1 MPARAVWDYNNV
13 KKDIV
18 MYFKNF
24 IMLLKRYTVSS
35 VLNIA
40 GMAVAFAA
48 VYIIMVQ
55 VNFDLSYNKGISNA
69 DNIYRLEHPNWS
81 EDGYWDTTWPR
92 QLPDDLCKDI
102 PEIEKSATIT
112 PSGHFNINSEYSR
125 KLNESIDNISLNLCE
140 TEREGLE
147 ILGIE
152 VIEGSLDNLLDHY
165 TLVIKE
171 SVARRFNLS
180 VGDVLSYGRDANQEN
195 CATVVAIC
203 KDTPSPSVLDGTDGW
218 GGMEPQE
225 NENPNN
231 WNNPYYIQLC
241 DGASPDAVVEKMKE
255 TLLRTYNVE
264 TSELFVDEETVAQF
278 IKMATPRLNPLAGL
292 YFSDDV
298 STAYHEMGNSLT
310 TYTFIA
316 IALLITLIA
325 MINFVNFFFALIPV
339 RIKAIN
345 TYKVFGAS
353 TLSLRL
359 NLILEAVGLVAT
371 SLAFAAMLV
380 GLFAETPMVN
390 QLSTSVSFGN
400 NWHIAAVVAAVAITA
415 GVVASVY
422 PTLYITRFS
431 PAMVMAGFQASTPG
445 RRLRYTLVA
454 VQYFISITLIICS
467 LFIHRQRE
475 YMLGYDMGFD
485 KENLLV
491 VNNLPAETVFES
503 FDTESGLSQV
513 RRDAFAESL
522 VKNPAIIDVAFADGS
537 IVTPTRMM
545 WGRNVAGRGIYF
557 NVYPVSWDFLRLM
570 KIDVVD
576 GRDFCCSDEST
587 VDGVFIFNEDAARKV
602 DIKVGDK
609 IPGHRYEAEVV
620 GICSDFNYRPMQYNI
635 EPFAFYIFGKY
646 PWRILK
652 QMYVRT
658 AAGAD
663 IKAVK
668 QYIIQTIAE
677 YAPSAPAGS
686 YDVTLFNAEL
696 EQHYQ
701 KEERL
706 SSLITLF
713 TMLSILISVIG
724 VFGLV
729 LFETQYRRKEIGIR
743 RVHGASVVS
752 ILKMFNIIYLRI
764 VAICSLVAVPVSYF
778 VIERWMQQF
787 AYQAPSSAM
796 VFVLAIAVVIVI
808 TVATV
813 TARAIKAANENPVDA
828 INK

>member
-1 MPARAVWDYNNV
+1 
-13 KKDIV
+13 

-55 VNFDLSYNKGISNA
+55 VNFDLSYNKGIPNA
-69 DNIYRLEHPNWS
+69 SNIYRLEHPDWS
-81 EDGYWDTTWPR
+81 EDGYWDTTWAR

-112 PSGHFNINSEYSR
+112 PSGYFGINSEYSR
-125 KLNESIDNISLNLCE
+125 KRTNSIDNISLNLCE
-140 TEREGLE
+140 AERDGLE

-152 VIEGSLDNLLDHY
+152 AIEGSLDDVINQY
-165 TLVIKE
+165 TLVLKE
-171 SVARRFNLS
+171 SVAKRFNIS
-180 VGDVLSYGRDANQEN
+180 VGDVLCYGRDANDGN
-195 CATVVAIC
+195 AKATVVAIC
-203 KDTPSPSVLDGTDGW
+203 KETPSPSIFDGTDGW
-218 GGMEPQE
+218 GGMSVEQQ

-231 WNNPYYIQLC
+231 WNSPYYIQLA
-241 DGASPDAVVEKMKE
+241 DGVSPDAVCEKMKE
-255 TLLRTYNVE
+255 CLPRMFNIE
-264 TSELFVDEETVAQF
+264 SELYVDEETVAQV
-278 IKMATPRLNPLAGL
+278 IKMATPRLNPLTEL

-298 STAYHEMGNSLT
+298 SSPYHEVGNKLT

-316 IALLITLIA
+316 IALLIIIIA

-339 RIKAIN
+339 RIRAIN
-345 TYKVFGAS
+345 TCKVFGAS
-353 TLSLRL
+353 TWGLRM
-359 NLILEAVGLVAT
+359 NFIFESVGLVAVAL
-371 SLAFAAMLV
+371 SGAAMLV
-380 GLFAETPMVN
+380 GLFEETQMVN
-390 QLSTSVSFGN
+390 QLSASVSFSE
-400 NWHIAAVVAAVAITA
+400 NWGIALVVVTVAVVTGIL
-415 GVVASVY
+415 ASIY
-422 PTLYITRFS
+422 PAFYITRFS
-431 PAMVMAGFQASTPG
+431 PAMVISGFHASVPG

-475 YMLGYDMGFD
+475 YMLGYNMGFE

-491 VNNLPAETVFES
+491 VSNLPAETVFES
-503 FDTESGLSQV
+503 FDQENGYSYV

-522 VKNPAIIDVAFADGS
+522 LKNPLIVDVAFADGS
-537 IVTPTRMM
+537 LVSNTRMM
-545 WGRNVAGRGIYF
+545 WGRNVDGRGIYF
-557 NVYPVSWDFLRLM
+557 DVYPVSWDFLQLM
-570 KIDVVD
+570 KINITD
-576 GRDFCCSDEST
+576 GRDFRSSDESCA
-587 VDGVFIFNEDAARKV
+587 DGVFIFNEDAA
-602 DIKVGDK
+602 IKLGIKAGDK
-609 IPGHRYEAEVV
+609 IAGHRSDAEIV

-646 PWRILK
+646 PWRLCN

-663 IKAVK
+663 LSAVK
-668 QYIIQTIAE
+668 EYIMQTVAE
-677 YAPSAPAGS
+677 YAPSAPADS
-686 YDVTLFNAEL
+686 YDVTLFDSEL
-696 EQHYQ
+696 EQLYQ

-743 RVHGASVVS
+743 RVHGSSVAS
-752 ILKMFNIIYLRI
+752 ILKMFNMMYLRI
-764 VAICSLVAVPVSYF
+764 VAICSLVAIPVSYL

-787 AYQAPSSAM
+787 AYRATMAIW
-796 VFVLAIAVVIVI
+796 VYLLAIAIVVAI
-808 TVATV
+808 TVVTV
-813 TARAIKAANENPVDA
+813 TIRAYKAANDNPVDA